1 MGDDK
6 RGQMILLSDLDTDA
20 ARAAA
25 GRSLA
30 AMEDDCS
37 GSWPACPR
45 GGLICDC
52 RLRAVRAL
60 NAVRLHLGYVTGREP
75 GAALDSPV

>member
-1 MGDDK
+1 VSDDK

-20 ARAAA
+20 ARAAV
-25 GRSLA
+25 GGTLA
-30 AMEDDCS
+30 AIEDDCS

-52 RLRAVRAL
+52 RLRATRAV
-60 NAVRLHLGYVTGREP
+60 NALKLSLGRATGREP
-75 GAALDSPV
+75 